1 MLVQTIREQA
11 FALAG
16 YMADLRHRLHQ
27 IPEAGFQEFK
37 TQQLITEELSRWDI
51 PYQCERT
58 WVIGL
63 ISGAHPG
70 PTVAFRA
77 DMDGLPI
84 AEETGAAFASTHP
97 GYMHACGHDLH
108 VAGLLGTARLLQG
121 MRESLR
127 GNVKLLFQP
136 AEETVGG
143 ALPMIQAGCMEN
155 PHVDVVY
162 GLHSHGALP
171 VGQMGCRAGAAAAA
185 SDELRLTVRGKAGH
199 GAHPEG
205 CVDAIVIA
213 GQMIGAL
220 QTLVSRNVAPGDPA
234 VLSLGSIHGGSAHN
248 VICDEVVL
256 RGTLRT
262 VEPATRERM
271 KARITAVAEGTAAM
285 LGGSAI
291 VEFLPGYCA
300 LHNHAAPV
308 ERVAKTARLLF
319 GPDAFVAPEGP
330 PGMGV
335 EDYAYFLLEA
345 PGAYFGLG
353 AKPEGPAWPGHHPR
367 YLPDERA
374 LPYGAALFAALAL
387 SEMGLLDETA

>member
-1 MLVQTIREQA
+1 MLVKTIRERA

-16 YMADLRHRLHQ
+16 TMADLRRRLHQ
-27 IPEAGFQEFK
+27 IPEPGFEEYE
-37 TQQLITEELSRWDI
+37 TQKLIARTLSQLGIA
-51 PYQCERT
+51 YQCERT
-58 WVIGL
+58 WVVGL
-63 ISGAHPG
+63 IAGGRPG

-84 AEETGAAFASTHP
+84 AEETGVDFASRRP
-97 GYMHACGHDLH
+97 GFMHACGHDLH
-108 VAGLLGTARLLQG
+108 VAGLLGTAMLLQE
-121 MRESLR
+121 MRESLA

-162 GLHSHGALP
+162 GLHNAGMLP
-171 VGQMGCRAGAAAAA
+171 VGQVGCRAGAAAAA

-199 GAHPEG
+199 GAHPNA

-234 VLSLGSIHGGSAHN
+234 VLSLCSIHGGSAHN
-248 VICDEVVL
+248 VICDEVVM

-271 KARITAVAEGTAAM
+271 KARIVEVAEGTAAM
-285 LGGSAI
+285 LGGSAA

-300 LHNHAAPV
+300 LRNHAAQV
-308 ERVAKTARLLF
+308 ERVARTARLLF

-335 EDYAYFLLEA
+335 EDFAYFLEQA

-353 AKPEGPAWPGHHPR
+353 AKPEGQAWPGHHPR
-367 YLPDERA
+367 YLTDERA
-374 LPYGAALFAALAL
+374 LPYGAAMLAALAL
-387 SEMGLLDETA
+387 S